1 MNNWESI
8 VAAIEYLL
16 QFKANPLDYV
26 EIMADAII
34 QQRGIKLPP
43 EEVID
48 ALAEMRQSNT
58 DISTLLPQPHS
69 DATLREFFKA
79 LEVKLAELMGRQ

>member
-1 MNNWESI
+1 MNNWKA
-8 VAAIEYLL
+8 VVVAIEYLL

-34 QQRGIKLPP
+34 KQRGIRFPP
-43 EEVID
+43 EEVVD
-48 ALAEMRQSNT
+48 ALAELRQSST

-69 DATLREFFKA
+69 DTTLREFFKA
-79 LEVKLAELMGRQ
+79 LEVKLAELLGHK